1 MPELFDDGRPGA
13 LCVLTNQWIIVEIPT
28 NGGECHIRLL
38 LKLLGSNK
46 VMMIEQMNSG
56 GQESMIIGTLGVRE
70 MMSVMVLS
78 VGLCSLFGLN
88 K

>member
-1 MPELFDDGRPGA
+1 M
-13 LCVLTNQWIIVEIPT
+13 
-28 NGGECHIRLL
+28 NGGECHSRLL

-46 VMMIEQMNSG
+46 VMMIEHMSSG
-56 GQESMIIGTLGVRE
+56 GQGSMIIGTLGFRE

-78 VGLCSLFGLN
+78 VGLCSLLGLN

>member
-1 MPELFDDGRPGA
+1 M
-13 LCVLTNQWIIVEIPT
+13 
-28 NGGECHIRLL
+28 NGGECHSHLL

-46 VMMIEQMNSG
+46 EMMIEQMSSG
-56 GQESMIIGTLGVRE
+56 GQKSMIIGTLGFRE

-78 VGLCSLFGLN
+78 VGLCSLLGLN